1 MSNATTST
9 AQEKV
14 QPKGVV
20 TPRQLVW
27 KQFKRNRL
35 ALIGLCILLFFVIVS
50 ILAPVLATHDRDSY
64 DFTVADEP
72 PSSEHWLGTDEIGR
86 DIYTR
91 LLHGGRVSLS
101 VGIVATSIQLVI
113 GIILGSIA
121 GYKGGMVDTVIMR
134 ITDMVLAFPFLAM
147 AITIAA
153 VLGPSIYNTMIVIG
167 VLAAP
172 RTCRIIRG
180 EFLKIKNTDYVRA
193 AKALGIREF
202 RMVARHMIP
211 NALPPLIVNATLS
224 MATAVLVEA
233 GLSFLGLGVVP
244 PQPSWGNM
252 LERARNLRI
261 VENYWWM
268 YVPPGLMI
276 FLTVLSINLVGDGLR
291 DALDPRLKQ

>member
-1 MSNATTST
+1 MSNTATST
-9 AQEKV
+9 AQERV
-14 QPKGVV
+14 EPKGVI

-27 KQFKRNRL
+27 KQFKKNRL
-35 ALIGLCILLFFVIVS
+35 ALIGMCVLIFFVLLAIF
-50 ILAPVLATHDRDSY
+50 APVLSTHERDAY
-64 DFTVADEP
+64 DLTRAEEP
-72 PSSEHWLGTDEIGR
+72 PSSEHYMGTDEIGR

-101 VGIVATSIQLVI
+101 VGIVATGIQLVI
-113 GIILGSIA
+113 GIILGSLA
-121 GYKGGMVDTVIMR
+121 GYKGGTTDTIIMR
-134 ITDMVLAFPFLAM
+134 LTDMFLAFPFLAM

-167 VLAAP
+167 ILSWP

-193 AKALGIREF
+193 AKALGLRELKL
-202 RMVARHMIP
+202 VARHMIP

-252 LERARNLRI
+252 LEIARNLRI
-261 VENYWWM
+261 VENFWWM